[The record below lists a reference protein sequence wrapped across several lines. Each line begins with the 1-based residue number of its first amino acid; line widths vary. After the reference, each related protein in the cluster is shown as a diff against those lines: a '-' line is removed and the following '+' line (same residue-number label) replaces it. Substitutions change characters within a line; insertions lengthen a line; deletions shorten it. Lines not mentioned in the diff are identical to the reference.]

1 MNNIDRNKHNKYVV
15 GWTPTIPQQDTTSS
29 STSSTTTTII
39 VGGGGSGSGA
49 GLTGEQAEKLES
61 IEYGA
66 QVNQN
71 AYSYLSLN
79 DGTTTVIQ
87 AARLQEDTAN
97 LSIIG
102 KQGIETSL
110 VCELKLPETTI
121 TSTGLNTGVYK
132 VSYGKVVNKIE
143 TPNEDPE
150 GEPIITEEITWPLTI
165 TYVSGEQLQTTS
177 FDTIKLVNQGVETTL
192 TDYQIETNETG
203 ITSITKDQSNLI
215 FDQIKFT
222 LTTTPEATEEVP
234 EPESVT
240 TEVLVLNAVV
250 YNYCTYYIS
259 NTGDGYWKLDENG
272 NLYTDYNAYSTKE
285 LSAYGLGEGTGGTG
299 GGASYLYQLGD
310 VDEESA
316 SSPIDGGILQYN
328 ATTHLWEVTDG
339 SNINPDL
346 KDYAKVE
353 WVNDQI
359 EALIGGAPADL
370 DTLGEIAVRLQSLE
384 VLLEWF
390 EWDDTNQAIKALFNL
405 YGVGEISAYGYR
417 AGGEETGGKS
427 YLNELEDVDITN
439 LQNQGIL
446 QYNATTKMWEVTD
459 GSSIRPDL
467 SGYAE
472 TTWVTTQINNAVTN
486 LIDGAPADLN
496 TLGKIATVI
505 EELQQFLDWFSFVDG
520 RIRANYNLWGVGE
533 ISAYGHGD
541 GGGTTGTS
549 FLRELQDVQL
559 SESLKT
565 GDLLMYDA
573 STQMW
578 QNVDKSS
585 VGLNE
590 TELRQ
595 YLEANNY
602 LQQGDVTWNNLTG
615 KPDTF
620 KTNIS
625 LIENLN
631 SGWDTL
637 LTDSP
642 TDYVTRWP
650 TFSEVTDKPTTLE
663 GYGITDAFTKDQADD
678 RYVNITGDTMTGDLT
693 LPNAIVTDTL
703 VIGSIILEYDS
714 TTSALKIYRSGSSIA
729 NVYATGEISAYGL
742 GQSGSSGLD
751 EDLLWDILGGNTTE
765 QINISHLTEAL
776 SNYLKISDT
785 ESDGTQVIATDIRL
799 KNDTT
804 YGSTLYFGD
813 REYAYISEKTND
825 DLTIHATDLNLE
837 VSRLLLNGEVVEFNQ
852 GIESVNT
859 TGSGN
864 AVTSISANGTT
875 LNVTKSL
882 TFYTGHDYL
891 TSSYSFNEAMSGGAY
906 YTASDSW
913 ATNGPGTSYRYGVLA
928 VFNTGATDRQ
938 VGQLWMSHSGGS
950 DGGVYVRVKYEAAD
964 TNWSAWRRLIDNQCI
979 GNYALTQS
987 NYTQYVTKLGT
998 TTVGSATSPIYL
1010 NQGVATAVT
1019 YDLNATL
1026 NSGTSGKLAYYSSST
1041 AVDDYTSTIG
1051 SSTKPMYISSGVPTA
1066 CSYTLGANVNS
1077 GTTNRLA
1084 YYSSANTIDD
1094 YSSTIGSGNKLW
1106 YLNAGVPT
1114 NSSSSVGN
1122 QISPIYL
1129 SNGYI
1134 YASERYYLV
1143 DQYAY
1148 RDTSAGTNWNNILTP
1163 GMYFASTEGTLS
1175 GETGSPGGYY
1185 GYGTLIVFGSG
1196 TSAYGGARTQLYFTH
1211 GTDAV
1216 FRSTYSASSSRWQA
1230 WTKILTDKNYTST
1243 LDSRYVNIS
1252 GDTMTGAL
1260 TINSTLRVSGAS
1272 TFNSQTTH
1280 NDGILTSTLTANQN
1294 ITAKGAIILD
1304 YYGGTQL
1311 SMCTRTD
1318 DGIYSNNK
1326 NTSSS
1331 AHMMMR
1337 MRNYNGDYVVLG
1349 GLNNE
1354 TGVYYFTNSNVTN
1367 GVNDYSSRTIWT
1379 SEGMSVYGNRIYTN
1393 GYMRIGDGTIRWDSS
1408 SNSLYVEKY
1417 DGSRINFYATGEVS
1431 AYGDG
1436 SGSASIEATSLKVLD
1451 VRNDTIYPDD
1461 YDMGFRVMFKANGS
1475 DSLTNS
1481 NVGGSFHAV
1490 IQINKWADSSGGRVH
1505 QMAFG
1510 DNNTIWT
1517 RVSNSACTN
1526 WESWKQLGGG
1536 SDGDSST
1543 LTETLLSSGSLAN
1556 LTTGGKLYYSGSNNS
1571 VTNKPSGVD
1580 AFGMFNIRSADG
1592 YMGQLLISSNQNTG
1606 IYWRVGNNSSLSSA
1620 SWYEIW
1626 HTGND
1631 GSGSGLDADLLDG
1644 THKSGLLTAASSS
1657 NATNLSIT
1665 VGGTTK
1671 TIPSVYA
1678 DYLGGTTKAGLF
1690 SSMSYSSNKLNITI
1704 GGTTKSVTIQSGSSG
1719 SYLPLSGGTITGDLA
1734 INGNITRVTSITGS
1748 TSTLYFDSRS
1758 GYSIGFRIGGSQSN
1772 AIAFF
1777 ADRYFSPLAGSAGN
1791 IDLGHS
1797 SYRWRTIYSVNSL
1810 NTSSDL
1816 RLKDILSDIPLTVE
1830 QVAAAPSFL
1839 YRWKNGRDKTLHAGG
1854 SAQYWQ
1860 KVLPAAVLKG
1870 EDGYFSMEYDRIA
1883 YAAVIS
1889 LARETESIEERVTR
1903 LESENVEL
1911 KAKIEEYERLNRQ
1924 RTIRTD
1930 ILDVTVDS

>member
-15 GWTPTIPQQDTTSS
+15 GWTPTIPQQDTTPSDV
-29 STSSTTTTII
+29 STSTTII
-39 VGGGGSGSGA
+39 VGGGGSGSGT
-49 GLTGEQAEKLES
+49 GLTDEQAKKLES

-71 AYSYLSLN
+71 AYSYLSLSDN
-79 DGTTTVIQ
+79 TNTIIQ

-121 TSTGLNTGVYK
+121 TSTGQNTGVYK
-132 VSYGKVVNKIE
+132 VSYGKVINKIE
-143 TPNEDPE
+143 TPSEDPE
-150 GEPIITEEITWPLTI
+150 GEPTITEEITWPLII

-177 FDTIKLVNQGVETTL
+177 FDTIKLINQGVETTL

-234 EPESVT
+234 EPESIT

-250 YNYCTYYIS
+250 YNYCTYYVS
-259 NTGDGYWKLDENG
+259 NTGDGYWKLDEDG

-299 GGASYLYQLGD
+299 GGAGYLYELGD

-316 SSPIDGGILQYN
+316 SSPINGGILQYN
-328 ATTHLWEVTDG
+328 STTHLWEVTDG

-417 AGGEETGGKS
+417 SGGGETGGKS

-439 LQNQGIL
+439 LQDQGIL
-446 QYNATTKMWEVTD
+446 QYNAITKMWEVTD

-549 FLRELQDVQL
+549 FLRELLDVQL

-573 STQMW
+573 STQLW

-595 YLEANNY
+595 YLETNNY
-602 LQQGDVTWNNLTG
+602 LQEGDVTWNNLSG

-637 LTDSP
+637 LTNSP

-650 TFSEVTDKPTTLE
+650 EFSEVTDKPTTLA
-663 GYGITDAFTKDQADD
+663 GYGITDAYTKEQTDD

-742 GQSGSSGLD
+742 GQSGNSGLD

-799 KNDTT
+799 KGDTA
-804 YGSTLYFGD
+804 YGKTIYFGD
-813 REYAYISEKTND
+813 REYAYISEKTD
-825 DLTIHATDLNLE
+825 DNLTIHATDLNLE
-837 VSRLLLNGEVVEFNQ
+837 VSRLLLNGEEIEFGGG
-852 GIESVNT
+852 GIEEVVTS
-859 TGSGN
+859 GSGN
-864 AVTSISANGTT
+864 VVSTITANDTT
-875 LNVTKSL
+875 LTVTK
-882 TFYTGHDYL
+882 TYT
-891 TSSYSFNEAMSGGAY
+891 
-906 YTASDSW
+906 
-913 ATNGPGTSYRYGVLA
+913 
-928 VFNTGATDRQ
+928 
-938 VGQLWMSHSGGS
+938 
-950 DGGVYVRVKYEAAD
+950 
-964 TNWSAWRRLIDNQCI
+964 I
-979 GNYALTQS
+979 
-987 NYTQYVTKLGT
+987 
-998 TTVGSATSPIYL
+998 
-1010 NQGVATAVT
+1010 
-1019 YDLNATL
+1019 
-1026 NSGTSGKLAYYSSST
+1026 
-1041 AVDDYTSTIG
+1041 
-1051 SSTKPMYISSGVPTA
+1051 
-1066 CSYTLGANVNS
+1066 NS

-1084 YYSSANTIDD
+1084 YYSASTTIDD
-1094 YSSTIGSGNKLW
+1094 YSSSVGSSTNPIYLSSGVPTACSYSINANVNSGLTGYLAYYSSNNTISRYTNTIGSSSTPIYISNGLPSVCAYSLSASINSGISGRLAYYSSASTIEDYASTVGSGNRLW
-1106 YLNAGVPT
+1106 YLSSGVPT
-1114 NSSSSVGN
+1114 TSTTSVGN
-1122 QISPIYL
+1122 QYTPTYL

-1134 YASERYYLV
+1134 YESERAYLV
-1143 DQYAY
+1143 DRQAM
-1148 RDTSAGTNWNNILTP
+1148 RDSSTGTNWNNLLTA
-1163 GMYFASTEGTLS
+1163 GMYFTSTEGTLS
-1175 GETGSPGGYY
+1175 GQTGSPGSYY
-1185 GYGTLIVFGSG
+1185 GYGTLLVFAAG
-1196 TSAYGGARTQLYFTH
+1196 TSAYGGAVTQTYFTH
-1211 GTDAV
+1211 GNDFL
-1216 FRSTYSASSSRWQA
+1216 FRTTYSGSSSRWQS
-1230 WTKILTDKNYTST
+1230 WNHVLTNKNYTSYT
-1243 LDSRYVNIS
+1243 VDK
-1252 GDTMTGAL
+1252 TG
-1260 TINSTLRVSGAS
+1260 SGAS
-1272 TFNSQTTH
+1272 GTWSISITGNAGTATRLQT
-1280 NDGILTSTLTANQN
+1280 
-1294 ITAKGAIILD
+1294 
-1304 YYGGTQL
+1304 
-1311 SMCTRTD
+1311 
-1318 DGIYSNNK
+1318 
-1326 NTSSS
+1326 
-1331 AHMMMR
+1331 
-1337 MRNYNGDYVVLG
+1337 
-1349 GLNNE
+1349 
-1354 TGVYYFTNSNVTN
+1354 
-1367 GVNDYSSRTIWT
+1367 SRTIWGQSFNGSSNISGALSNAT
-1379 SEGMSVYGNRIYTN
+1379 TIQASIGIASTWSDTWSGGGKTNPWYGINWAYVNSVYCTTISSYPGMLFHTASGNAVFTASGN
-1393 GYMRIGDGTIRWDSS
+1393 FGIGTTSPQYRLHVNSTIASDTGVYAQDWIQVGQARLKYDNS
-1408 SNSLYVEKY
+1408 SNSLYVEKQ
-1417 DGSRINFYATGEVS
+1417 DGSICSFYATGEVS

-1451 VRNDTIYPDD
+1451 VRNDTIYPED
-1461 YDMGFRVMFKANGS
+1461 YDTGFRVMFRANGS
-1475 DSLTNS
+1475 DSLWNS
-1481 NVGGSFHAV
+1481 DVGGSFHAV
-1490 IQINKWADSSGGRVH
+1490 IQINKQHDSSGGRVH

-1517 RVSNSACTN
+1517 RVSNSACTG
-1526 WESWKQLGGG
+1526 WESWKQLGG
-1536 SDGDSST
+1536 SDGDYLPLAGGTMSGT
-1543 LTETLLSSGSLAN
+1543 LTLSHSSFGQGLIIKRSDSENTPAI
-1556 LTTGGKLYYSGSNNS
+1556 TYSNNS
-1571 VTNKPSGVD
+1571 ATFGRIGV
-1580 AFGMFNIRSADG
+1580 G
-1592 YMGQLLISSNQNTG
+1592 SNWSPYPNEPLFYPGTST
-1606 IYWRVGNNSSLSSA
+1606 IP
-1620 SWYEIW
+1620 EKIW
-1626 HTGND
+1626 TSGND
-1631 GSGSGLDADLLDG
+1631 GSSSGLDADLLDG
-1644 THKSGLLTAASSS
+1644 THKSGLFTNMSYSS
-1657 NATNLSIT
+1657 NTLSVT

-1671 TIPSVYA
+1671 TVTIN
-1678 DYLGGTTKAGLF
+1678 AGRTITPTNF
-1690 SSMSYSSNKLNITI
+1690 FRATSENVTSNWNNYTTI
-1704 GGTTKSVTIQSGSSG
+1704 GAYSAYPEAGS
-1719 SYLPLSGGTITGDLA
+1719 
-1734 INGNITRVTSITGS
+1734 
-1748 TSTLYFDSRS
+1748 F
-1758 GYSIGFRIGGSQSN
+1758 SQSN
-1772 AIAFF
+1772 APAATNGKYGTLLVF
-1777 ADRYFSPLAGSAGN
+1777 DAG
-1791 IDLGHS
+1791 
-1797 SYRWRTIYSVNSL
+1797 YPSL
-1810 NTSSDL
+1810 
-1816 RLKDILSDIPLTVE
+1816 V
-1830 QVAAAPSFL
+1830 QMFV
-1839 YRWKNGRDKTLHAGG
+1839 
-1854 SAQYWQ
+1854 AQYAEKDVYIRMRWENYKWSAWQ
-1860 KVLPAAVLKG
+1860 KIG
-1870 EDGYFSMEYDRIA
+1870 G
-1883 YAAVIS
+1883 
-1889 LARETESIEERVTR
+1889 
-1903 LESENVEL
+1903 
-1911 KAKIEEYERLNRQ
+1911 
-1924 RTIRTD
+1924 
-1930 ILDVTVDS
+1930 

>member
-15 GWTPTIPQQDTTSS
+15 GWTPTIPQQDTTPSGV
-29 STSSTTTTII
+29 STSTTII
-39 VGGGGSGSGA
+39 VGGGGSGSGT
-49 GLTGEQAEKLES
+49 GLTDEQAKKLES

-71 AYSYLSLN
+71 AYSYLSLSDN
-79 DGTTTVIQ
+79 TNTIIQ

-150 GEPIITEEITWPLTI
+150 GEPIITEEITWPLVI
-165 TYVSGEQLQTTS
+165 TYTSGEQLQTTS
-177 FDTIKLVNQGVETTL
+177 FDTIRLINQGVETIL
-192 TDYQIETNETG
+192 TDCQIETNETG
-203 ITSITKDQSNLI
+203 ITSITKDQSGLI

-299 GGASYLYQLGD
+299 GGASYLYELGD

-417 AGGEETGGKS
+417 SGGEETGGKS

-637 LTDSP
+637 LTNAP

-650 TFSEVTDKPTTLE
+650 TFAEVTDKPTTLE
-663 GYGITDAFTKDQADD
+663 GYGITDAFTKEQADD

-714 TTSALKIYRSGSSIA
+714 ATSALKIYRSGSSIA

-776 SNYLKISDT
+776 SNYLEISDT

-799 KNDTT
+799 KDSTS
-804 YGSTLYFGD
+804 YGKTIYFGD
-813 REYAYISEKTND
+813 GEYAYISEKTDD

-837 VSRLLLNGEVVEFNQ
+837 VSRLLLNGEEIEFGG
-852 GIESVNT
+852 GIEEVVTS
-859 TGSGN
+859 GSGN
-864 AVTSISANGTT
+864 IVSTITANNTT
-875 LNVTKSL
+875 LTVTK
-882 TFYTGHDYL
+882 TYT
-891 TSSYSFNEAMSGGAY
+891 
-906 YTASDSW
+906 
-913 ATNGPGTSYRYGVLA
+913 
-928 VFNTGATDRQ
+928 
-938 VGQLWMSHSGGS
+938 
-950 DGGVYVRVKYEAAD
+950 
-964 TNWSAWRRLIDNQCI
+964 I
-979 GNYALTQS
+979 
-987 NYTQYVTKLGT
+987 
-998 TTVGSATSPIYL
+998 
-1010 NQGVATAVT
+1010 
-1019 YDLNATL
+1019 
-1026 NSGTSGKLAYYSSST
+1026 NSGTANRLAYYSASTTIDDYSST
-1041 AVDDYTSTIG
+1041 VG
-1051 SSTKPMYISSGVPTA
+1051 SSTNPIYLSSGVPTA
-1066 CSYTLGANVNS
+1066 CSYSLNANVDSGLTGYLAYYSSNNTISRYTNTIGSSSTPIYISNGLPSVCAYSLSASINS
-1077 GTTNRLA
+1077 GVSGRLA
-1084 YYSSANTIDD
+1084 YYSSASAIDD
-1094 YSSTIGSGNKLW
+1094 YSSTIGSSTRLW

-1114 NSSSSVGN
+1114 NSSSNIGSNDKPV
-1122 QISPIYL
+1122 YL
-1129 SNGYI
+1129 SGGI
-1134 YASERYYLV
+1134 ITQSSKYYLV
-1143 DQYAY
+1143 DIGATK
-1148 RDTSAGTNWNNILTP
+1148 DNNSDWNNILTP
-1163 GMYFASTEGTLS
+1163 GMYFTAADS
-1175 GETGSPGGYY
+1175 GLGDETNSPGNSYY

-1196 TSAYGGARTQLYFTH
+1196 TSTYGGARTQLYFTH

-1216 FRSTYSASSSRWQA
+1216 FRSTYSASSSRWQS

-1260 TINSTLRVSGAS
+1260 TINSTLTVSGAS

-1280 NDGILTSTLTANQN
+1280 NLGILTSTLTANQN

-1304 YYGGTQL
+1304 YYAGTWL

-1326 NTSSS
+1326 ASSGS

-1367 GVNDYSSRTIWT
+1367 GVNNYSSRTIWT
-1379 SEGMSVYGNRIYTN
+1379 SEGMSVHGRIYTN
-1393 GYMRIGDGTIRWDSS
+1393 GHVRIGDGTIRWDSS
-1408 SNSLYVEKY
+1408 TNSLYVEKS
-1417 DGSRINFYATGEVS
+1417 DGSRANFYATGEVS

-1451 VRNDTIYPDD
+1451 VRNDSIYPED
-1461 YDMGFRVMFKANGS
+1461 YDTGLRVMFRANGS
-1475 DSLTNS
+1475 DNLTNS

-1490 IQINKWADSSGGRVH
+1490 IQLNKWYDSSGGRVH

-1536 SDGDSST
+1536 SDGDYLPLSGGTMSGT
-1543 LTETLLSSGSLAN
+1543 LTLLHSSFGQGLNIKRNDSNNTPAI
-1556 LTTGGKLYYSGSNNS
+1556 TYSNNS
-1571 VTNKPSGVD
+1571 TTLGRIGV
-1580 AFGMFNIRSADG
+1580 G
-1592 YMGQLLISSNQNTG
+1592 SS
-1606 IYWRVGNNSSLSSA
+1606 SSSYPNEPLFYPGTSTTP
-1620 SWYEIW
+1620 EKIW
-1626 HTGND
+1626 TSGND
-1631 GSGSGLDADLLDG
+1631 GSNSGLDADLLDG
-1644 THKSGLLTAASSS
+1644 THKSGLFT
-1657 NATNLSIT
+1657 
-1665 VGGTTK
+1665 
-1671 TIPSVYA
+1671 
-1678 DYLGGTTKAGLF
+1678 
-1690 SSMSYSSNKLNITI
+1690 SMSYSSSQLSLTI
-1704 GGTTKSVTIQSGSSG
+1704 GGVTKSVPITFNVGDLTFTSLTINGSLIVKDNVDITG
-1719 SYLPLSGGTITGDLA
+1719 WCDADEGFNITKAGDLQHTSYSYKCLGYPIVRYDGTDSTIVSGGKTNDLLYLRA
-1734 INGNITRVTSITGS
+1734 GS
-1748 TSTLYFDSRS
+1748 TNGGGAELKLVYSEGVYCNTNLSIFNKLILSYNTSPVMTAQATWSRGVVFKVVDYATLEISQYYICCAADTTS
-1758 GYSIGFRIGGSQSN
+1758 GTV
-1772 AIAFF
+1772 
-1777 ADRYFSPLAGSAGN
+1777 
-1791 IDLGHS
+1791 DLGLGTR
-1797 SYRWRTIYSVNSL
+1797 RWRTVFSVNAL
-1810 NTSSDL
+1810 NTSSDIRL
-1816 RLKDILSDIPLTVE
+1816 KNVIQSINLDLKDITN
-1830 QVAAAPSFL
+1830 APVFT
-1839 YRWKNGRDKTLHAGG
+1839 YNWKNNRFDSETHVGG
-1854 SAQYWQ
+1854 SAQYW
-1860 KVLPAAVLKG
+1860 KNILPEVVTEG
-1870 EDGYFSMEYDRIA
+1870 EDGYLSMEYDRIA

-1889 LARETESIEERVTR
+1889 LAKETESIEERVTR

-1911 KAKIEEYERLNRQ
+1911 KAKIEEYEKLNRQ

-1930 ILDVTVDS
+1930 ISDVAIDS

>member
-15 GWTPTIPQQDTTSS
+15 GWTPTIPQQDATSS
-29 STSSTTTTII
+29 STSTSTTTII
-39 VGGGGSGSGA
+39 VGGGGSGSGT

-71 AYSYLSLN
+71 AYSYLSLS
-79 DGTTTVIQ
+79 DGVTTVIQ
-87 AARLQEDTAN
+87 AARLQRDTAN

-121 TSTGLNTGVYK
+121 TSTGQNTGVYK
-132 VSYGKVVNKIE
+132 VSYGKVINKIE
-143 TPNEDPE
+143 TPSEDPE
-150 GEPIITEEITWPLTI
+150 GEPTITEEITWPLII

-177 FDTIKLVNQGVETTL
+177 FDTIKLINQGVETTL

-234 EPESVT
+234 EPESIT

-250 YNYCTYYIS
+250 YNYCTYYVS
-259 NTGDGYWKLDENG
+259 NTGDGYWKLDEDG

-299 GGASYLYQLGD
+299 GGAGYLYELGD

-346 KDYAKVE
+346 KDYAKVQ

-359 EALIGGAPADL
+359 DALIGDAPADL
-370 DTLGEIAVRLQSLE
+370 DTLGEIATRLQSLE
-384 VLLEWF
+384 ILLEWF

-417 AGGEETGGKS
+417 AGGGETGGKS

-467 SGYAE
+467 SSYAE
-472 TTWVTTQINNAVTN
+472 TTWVTQQINNAVTN
-486 LIDGAPADLN
+486 LIDGAPSDLN

-533 ISAYGHGD
+533 ISAYGYRD
-541 GGGTTGTS
+541 GEGTTGTS

-595 YLEANNY
+595 YLETNNY
-602 LQQGDVTWNNLTG
+602 LQEGDVTWNNLTG
-615 KPDTF
+615 KPNTF

-637 LTDSP
+637 LTNSP

-650 TFSEVTDKPTTLE
+650 AFSEVTDKPTTLE
-663 GYGITDAFTKDQADD
+663 GYGITDAFTKEQTDD

-714 TTSALKIYRSGSSIA
+714 ITSALKIYRSGSSIA

-776 SNYLKISDT
+776 SSYLKISDT

-799 KNDTT
+799 KNDTA

-813 REYAYISEKTND
+813 REFAYISEKTDD

-837 VSRLLLNGEVVEFNQ
+837 VSRLLLNGEEIEFGGGGIGEVVT
-852 GIESVNT
+852 S
-859 TGSGN
+859 GSGN
-864 AVTSISANGTT
+864 IVSTITANDTT
-875 LNVTKSL
+875 LTVTK
-882 TFYTGHDYL
+882 TYT
-891 TSSYSFNEAMSGGAY
+891 
-906 YTASDSW
+906 
-913 ATNGPGTSYRYGVLA
+913 
-928 VFNTGATDRQ
+928 
-938 VGQLWMSHSGGS
+938 
-950 DGGVYVRVKYEAAD
+950 
-964 TNWSAWRRLIDNQCI
+964 I
-979 GNYALTQS
+979 
-987 NYTQYVTKLGT
+987 
-998 TTVGSATSPIYL
+998 
-1010 NQGVATAVT
+1010 
-1019 YDLNATL
+1019 
-1026 NSGTSGKLAYYSSST
+1026 
-1041 AVDDYTSTIG
+1041 
-1051 SSTKPMYISSGVPTA
+1051 
-1066 CSYTLGANVNS
+1066 NS

-1084 YYSSANTIDD
+1084 YYSASTTIDD
-1094 YSSTIGSGNKLW
+1094 YSSTEGSSTNPIYLSNGVPTACSYNINANVNSGLTGYLAYYSSNNTISRYTNTIGSSSTPIYISNGLPSVCAYSLSASINSGVSGRLAYYSSASAIDDYGSTIGSSTRLW

-1114 NSSSSVGN
+1114 NSSSTIGSN
-1122 QISPIYL
+1122 ENPIFL
-1129 SNGYI
+1129 SNGSI
-1134 YASERYYLV
+1134 TASSKYFLV
-1143 DQYAY
+1143 DIGAM
-1148 RDTSAGTNWNNILTP
+1148 RDTSTGTNWNNLLRP
-1163 GMYFASTEGTLS
+1163 GMYFLATEGGLGS
-1175 GETGSPGGYY
+1175 ETGSPGSSYY
-1185 GYGTLIVFGSG
+1185 GYGNLIVFGSG
-1196 TSAYGGARTQLYFTH
+1196 SSAYGGARTQLYFEH
-1211 GTDAV
+1211 GNSAAYRT
-1216 FRSTYSASSSRWQA
+1216 TYSASSSRWRA
-1230 WTKILTDKNYTST
+1230 WNKILTDRNIGSYALTPSNYSNT
-1243 LDSRYVNIS
+1243 LNSVYVNVS

-1260 TINSTLRVSGAS
+1260 VLNSTLRVGGTS

-1280 NDGILTSTLTANQN
+1280 NYGILTSTLTANQN

-1304 YYGGTQL
+1304 YYGGTWL

-1326 NTSSS
+1326 ASSGS

-1337 MRNYNGDYVVLG
+1337 MRNYNGDYVVFG

-1354 TGVYYFTNSNVTN
+1354 TGVYYFTNSNVTS
-1367 GVNDYSSRTIWT
+1367 GVNNYSARTIWT
-1379 SEGMSVYGNRIYTN
+1379 PEGMSVHGTRIYTN
-1393 GYMRIGDGTIRWDSS
+1393 GYMRIGDGAIRWDSS
-1408 SNSLYVEKY
+1408 TNSLYVEKY
-1417 DGSRINFYATGEVS
+1417 DGSRANLYATGEVS
-1431 AYGDG
+1431 AYGKG
-1436 SGSASIEATSLKVLD
+1436 TGTPTAQVVSIMD
-1451 VRNDTIYPDD
+1451 VRDNTIYPNT
-1461 YDMGFRVMFKANGS
+1461 YDSGMRIFFKKNGTAV
-1475 DSLTNS
+1475 LTS
-1481 NVGGSFHAV
+1481 SQLGGEFHTL
-1490 IQINKWADSSGGRVH
+1490 IQINKWHDSSGGRVH

-1517 RVSNSACTN
+1517 RVSNSACTG

-1536 SDGDSST
+1536 SDGDYLPLAGGTMSGT
-1543 LTETLLSSGSLAN
+1543 LTLSHSSFGQGLIIKRSDSNNTPAI
-1556 LTTGGKLYYSGSNNS
+1556 TYSNNS
-1571 VTNKPSGVD
+1571 ATFGRIGV
-1580 AFGMFNIRSADG
+1580 G
-1592 YMGQLLISSNQNTG
+1592 
-1606 IYWRVGNNSSLSSA
+1606 SA
-1620 SWYEIW
+1620 SSSYPNEPLFYPGTSRTPEKIW
-1626 HTGND
+1626 TSGND
-1631 GSGSGLDADLLDG
+1631 GSSSGLDADLLDG
-1644 THKSGLLTAASSS
+1644 THKSGLFTSMTYSSS
-1657 NATNLSIT
+1657 QLSLTIGGVTKSVPISFDLGDLTFTQLTINGSIVVKDNADIT
-1665 VGGTTK
+1665 GWCD
-1671 TIPSVYA
+1671 A
-1678 DYLGGTTKAGLF
+1678 DEGFNVTKAGDLQHT
-1690 SSMSYSSNKLNITI
+1690 SYSYKCLGYPVVRYNGTDATIVSGGKTNDVLYLRAGSTNGGGAEFKLVYNEGIYCNTNLNVYKKFI
-1704 GGTTKSVTIQSGSSG
+1704 LSYNQSPVLETRTWRAGINWDINGYTLFELGSSG
-1719 SYLPLSGGTITGDLA
+1719 GDGGVPFLS
-1734 INGNITRVTSITGS
+1734 V
-1748 TSTLYFDSRS
+1748 
-1758 GYSIGFRIGGSQSN
+1758 
-1772 AIAFF
+1772 
-1777 ADRYFSPLAGSAGN
+1777 GSANVTGQV
-1791 IDLGHS
+1791 DLGMS
-1797 SYRWRTIYSVNSL
+1797 TRRFRTIYSVNSL
-1810 NTSSDL
+1810 NTSSDI
-1816 RLKDILSDIPLTVE
+1816 RLKDVLNYTNLNLKDISN
-1830 QVAAAPSFL
+1830 APVFS
-1839 YRWKNGRDKTLHAGG
+1839 YKWKTEEKDSGIHIGG

-1860 KVLPAAVLKG
+1860 NVLPEVVIEGK
-1870 EDGYFSMEYDRIA
+1870 DGYLSMEYDRIA

-1889 LARETESIEERVTR
+1889 LAKETESIEERVTK
-1903 LESENVEL
+1903 LESENAEL
-1911 KAKIEEYERLNRQ
+1911 KAKIERYEKLNRQ
-1924 RTIRTD
+1924 RIIRTD
-1930 ILDVTVDS
+1930 ILDVTIDS

>member
-15 GWTPTIPQQDTTSS
+15 GWTPTIPQQDTTPS

-39 VGGGGSGSGA
+39 VGGGGSGSGT
-49 GLTGEQAEKLES
+49 GLTNEQAEKLES

-87 AARLQEDTAN
+87 AARLQKDTAN
-97 LSIIG
+97 LSIVG

-110 VCELKLPETTI
+110 QCELKLPETTV
-121 TSTGLNTGVYK
+121 TSVGQNTGVYK
-132 VSYGKVVNKIE
+132 VSYGKVVNEIE
-143 TPNEDPE
+143 TPSEDPE
-150 GEPIITEEITWPLTI
+150 GEPVITEEITWPLTI

-177 FDTIKLVNQGVETTL
+177 FDTIKLVNQGVETAL

-215 FDQIKFT
+215 FNQIKFT

-234 EPESVT
+234 EPESIT

-417 AGGEETGGKS
+417 SGGEETGGKS

-446 QYNATTKMWEVTD
+446 QYNSTTKMWEVTD

-505 EELQQFLDWFSFVDG
+505 KELQQFLDWFSFVDG
-520 RIRANYNLWGVGE
+520 RIRANYDLWGVGE

-549 FLRELQDVQL
+549 FLKELQDVQL

-590 TELRQ
+590 TELQQ
-595 YLEANNY
+595 YLETNNY
-602 LQQGDVTWNNLTG
+602 LQQGDVTWNNLSG

-637 LTDSP
+637 LTNSP

-703 VIGSIILEYDS
+703 VIGGIILEYDS

-742 GQSGSSGLD
+742 GQTGSSGLD
-751 EDLLWDILGGNTTE
+751 EELLWDILGGNSTE

-785 ESDGTQVIATDIRL
+785 ESDGTQVIATNIRL
-799 KNDTT
+799 KDSTS
-804 YGSTLYFGD
+804 YGRTIYFGD
-813 REYAYISEKTND
+813 GEYAYISEKTDD

-837 VSRLLLNGEVVEFNQ
+837 VSRLLLNGEEVEFGGG
-852 GIESVNT
+852 GIEEVVTS
-859 TGSGN
+859 GSGN
-864 AVTSISANGTT
+864 IVSTITANDTT
-875 LNVTKSL
+875 LTVTK
-882 TFYTGHDYL
+882 TYT
-891 TSSYSFNEAMSGGAY
+891 
-906 YTASDSW
+906 
-913 ATNGPGTSYRYGVLA
+913 
-928 VFNTGATDRQ
+928 
-938 VGQLWMSHSGGS
+938 
-950 DGGVYVRVKYEAAD
+950 
-964 TNWSAWRRLIDNQCI
+964 I
-979 GNYALTQS
+979 
-987 NYTQYVTKLGT
+987 
-998 TTVGSATSPIYL
+998 
-1010 NQGVATAVT
+1010 
-1019 YDLNATL
+1019 
-1026 NSGTSGKLAYYSSST
+1026 NSGTANRLAYYSASTTIDDYSST
-1041 AVDDYTSTIG
+1041 VG
-1051 SSTKPMYISSGVPTA
+1051 SSTNPIYLSSGVPTA
-1066 CSYTLGANVNS
+1066 CSYSLNANINS
-1077 GTTNRLA
+1077 GLTGYLAYYSSNNTIGRYTSTIGSSSTPIYISNGLPSVCAYSLSASINSGVSGRLA
-1084 YYSSANTIDD
+1084 YYSSASTIDD
-1094 YSSTIGSGNKLW
+1094 YSSTVGSSTRLW

-1114 NSSSSVGN
+1114 NSSTTVGSNETPVFLSSGTIK
-1122 QISPIYL
+1122 QS
-1129 SNGYI
+1129 SK
-1134 YASERYYLV
+1134 YYLV
-1143 DQYAY
+1143 DIGAMK
-1148 RDTSAGTNWNNILTP
+1148 DTSTGTNWNNLLRP
-1163 GMYFASTEGTLS
+1163 GMYFTSTDGNLS
-1175 GETGSPGGYY
+1175 SETGSPGDYY
-1185 GYGTLIVFGSG
+1185 GYGNLLVFGSG
-1196 TSAYGGARTQLYFTH
+1196 DSSYGGAITQLYFEH
-1211 GTDAV
+1211 GSNAAYRT
-1216 FRSTYSASSSRWQA
+1216 TYSASTSRWQA
-1230 WTKILTDKNYTST
+1230 WNRILTDRNYTNYLNGT
-1243 LDSRYVNIS
+1243 YVNVS

-1260 TINSTLRVSGAS
+1260 TINSTLKVSGAS

-1280 NDGILTSTLTANQN
+1280 NYGILTSTLTANQN

-1304 YYGGTQL
+1304 YYSGTWL

-1326 NTSSS
+1326 NSSGS

-1367 GVNDYSSRTIWT
+1367 GVNNYSSRTIWT

-1393 GYMRIGDGTIRWDSS
+1393 GYVRIGNGAIRWDSS
-1408 SNSLYVEKY
+1408 SNSLYVEKS
-1417 DGSRINFYATGEVS
+1417 DGSRANFYATGEVS
-1431 AYGDG
+1431 AYGNG

-1461 YDMGFRVMFKANGS
+1461 YDMGFRVMFKSNGTDGLS
-1475 DSLTNS
+1475 NS
-1481 NVGGSFHAV
+1481 KVGGSFHAV
-1490 IQINKWADSSGGRVH
+1490 IQINKWRDSSGGRVH

-1517 RVSNSACTN
+1517 RVSNSACTG
-1526 WESWKQLGGG
+1526 WESWQSVKPNLGNWILNSNGPDTCYFEYG
-1536 SDGDSST
+1536 SVPFYVAFQNGWCPGVQKHGVVYLGDST
-1543 LTETLLSSGSLAN
+1543 HRWRQ
-1556 LTTGGKLYYSGSNNS
+1556 LY
-1571 VTNKPSGVD
+1571 
-1580 AFGMFNIRSADG
+1580 
-1592 YMGQLLISSNQNTG
+1592 
-1606 IYWRVGNNSSLSSA
+1606 
-1620 SWYEIW
+1620 
-1626 HTGND
+1626 
-1631 GSGSGLDADLLDG
+1631 
-1644 THKSGLLTAASSS
+1644 
-1657 NATNLSIT
+1657 ATNA
-1665 VGGTTK
+1665 V
-1671 TIPSVYA
+1671 
-1678 DYLGGTTKAGLF
+1678 
-1690 SSMSYSSNKLNITI
+1690 
-1704 GGTTKSVTIQSGSSG
+1704 
-1719 SYLPLSGGTITGDLA
+1719 
-1734 INGNITRVTSITGS
+1734 
-1748 TSTLYFDSRS
+1748 
-1758 GYSIGFRIGGSQSN
+1758 
-1772 AIAFF
+1772 
-1777 ADRYFSPLAGSAGN
+1777 
-1791 IDLGHS
+1791 
-1797 SYRWRTIYSVNSL
+1797 
-1810 NTSSDL
+1810 NTSSDI
-1816 RLKDILSDIPLTVE
+1816 RLKDIIQYVSLSLKDI
-1830 QVAAAPSFL
+1830 ANAPAFTYS
-1839 YRWKNGRDKTLHAGG
+1839 WKDNKFGEGVYVGG

-1860 KVLPAAVLKG
+1860 EVLPDVVTKG
-1870 EDGYFSMEYDRIA
+1870 DDGYLSMEYDRIT

-1889 LARETESIEERVTR
+1889 LAKETESIEERVTR
-1903 LESENVEL
+1903 LEQENAEL
-1911 KAKIEEYERLNRQ
+1911 KAKIGEYERLNRQ

-1930 ILDVTVDS
+1930 ISDTVIDLQ